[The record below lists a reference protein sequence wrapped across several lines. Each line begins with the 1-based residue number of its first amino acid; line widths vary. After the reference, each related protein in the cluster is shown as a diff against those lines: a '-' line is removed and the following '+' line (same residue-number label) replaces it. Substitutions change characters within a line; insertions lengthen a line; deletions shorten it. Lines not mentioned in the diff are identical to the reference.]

1 MLQTIPTFNTQQY
14 VSVLT
19 YTITAP
25 LALSADVSCTL
36 LTYTLT
42 AQLAL
47 SADVRCTSPSINI

>member
-14 VSVLT
+14 VSV
-19 YTITAP
+19 
-25 LALSADVSCTL
+25 